1 MTKSKISLQDT
12 FLRLEKILEKLES
25 SNFDIDEMLELY
37 EEGVLLSRQCKKE
50 LEEAKQKIEIINSND
65 ATAKD
70 LELWLLG
77 VREIIESLII

>member
-70 LELWLLG
+70 LEL
-77 VREIIESLII
+77 